1 MLNENKMATCAEKI
15 RRRTFGFWKKIICEA
30 PVLSPER
37 MLMGRPCIVWEGL
50 GEGEA
55 YPPTRNNG
63 YATTMQKY
71 LTDRAMQIYYYTEVL
86 NKPVEFDN
94 KRLMKQLLNFG
105 DTQAERTSQEHWMQ
119 IMKESP
125 KLWDWVVKYGQFE
138 PRNDEET
145 DQQRR
150 RRRQNTF
157 APELPQGFAAQ
168 HGGLAALRNR
178 MKTLA

>member
-1 MLNENKMATCAEKI
+1 MVQYSTQ
-15 RRRTFGFWKKIICEA
+15 
-30 PVLSPER
+30 S
-37 MLMGRPCIVWEGL
+37 
-50 GEGEA
+50 
-55 YPPTRNNG
+55 
-63 YATTMQKY
+63 
-71 LTDRAMQIYYYTEVL
+71 TEVTHHSITPSL
-86 NKPVEFDN
+86 RV
-94 KRLMKQLLNFG
+94 
-105 DTQAERTSQEHWMQ
+105 Q

>member
-1 MLNENKMATCAEKI
+1 MTN
-15 RRRTFGFWKKIICEA
+15 F
-30 PVLSPER
+30 
-37 MLMGRPCIVWEGL
+37 
-50 GEGEA
+50 
-55 YPPTRNNG
+55 TRIHSNSVISQG
-63 YATTMQKY
+63 QKH
-71 LTDRAMQIYYYTEVL
+71 
-86 NKPVEFDN
+86 
-94 KRLMKQLLNFG
+94 
-105 DTQAERTSQEHWMQ
+105 QEHWMQ

-157 APELPQGFAAQ
+157 APELPQAFAAQ

>member
-1 MLNENKMATCAEKI
+1 
-15 RRRTFGFWKKIICEA
+15 
-30 PVLSPER
+30 
-37 MLMGRPCIVWEGL
+37 
-50 GEGEA
+50 
-55 YPPTRNNG
+55 
-63 YATTMQKY
+63 MQKY

-86 NKPVEFDN
+86 NKPVEFDQ

-138 PRNDEET
+138 PRNDDET

>member
-1 MLNENKMATCAEKI
+1 MHSITLNQN
-15 RRRTFGFWKKIICEA
+15 WKFVRVTLDPPQE
-30 PVLSPER
+30 
-37 MLMGRPCIVWEGL
+37 GPCRKGKE
-50 GEGEA
+50 
-55 YPPTRNNG
+55 P
-63 YATTMQKY
+63 
-71 LTDRAMQIYYYTEVL
+71 IY
-86 NKPVEFDN
+86 
-94 KRLMKQLLNFG
+94 
-105 DTQAERTSQEHWMQ
+105 
-119 IMKESP
+119 
-125 KLWDWVVKYGQFE
+125 VVKYGQFE